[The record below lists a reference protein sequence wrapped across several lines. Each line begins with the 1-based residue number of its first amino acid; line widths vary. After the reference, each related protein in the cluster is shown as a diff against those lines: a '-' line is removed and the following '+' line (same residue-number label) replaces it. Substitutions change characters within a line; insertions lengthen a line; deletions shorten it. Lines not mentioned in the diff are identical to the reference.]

1 MLDSRCPEAVRGEL
15 HTAVADLAGVA
26 AWMSFDGLAHNDS
39 RRLFRVAVGCL
50 GEYDWHLRAML
61 LCDMARQEI
70 WCGDPDTGPD
80 VRGDGA
86 GAGGSPHSHR
96 AGDGQYRPGPP
107 PAAPMEVSAE
117 LLGQSDDD
125 ALRATQEAEPV
136 DVLVLRD
143 LADEFGTVAAQAGN
157 DVVDVVDS
165 EHDAAYAQRVR
176 RRVFRLGFDRRRRVE
191 LRQLDSAV
199 AVRGPHHG
207 DVGTDVVEPDDAV
220 HPTPLDCRL
229 AFQLHTE
236 FGEERFGS
244 LEVID
249 NEEDIIHS

>member
-1 MLDSRCPEAVRGEL
+1 MAAMIKRLREIANAG
-15 HTAVADLAGVA
+15 TAVVTLRDA
-26 AWMSFDGLAHNDS
+26 A
-39 RRLFRVAVGCL
+39 
-50 GEYDWHLRAML
+50 Y
-61 LCDMARQEI
+61 
-70 WCGDPDTGPD
+70 CGDPDTGPD
-80 VRGDGA
+80 VGGDGA
-86 GAGGSPHSHR
+86 SAGGSPHSHR

-107 PAAPMEVSAE
+107 PAAPMEVSGE
-117 LLGQSDDD
+117 LLGQSDGD

-143 LADEFGTVAAQAGN
+143 LADEFGTLAAQAGN

-176 RRVFRLGFDRRRRVE
+176 RRAFRLGSDRRRRVE
-191 LRQLDSAV
+191 LRQLNPAV

-220 HPTPLDCRL
+220 HPRPLDRRL

-236 FGEERFGS
+236 LAEERFGS
-244 LEVID
+244 PEVVDTDEKIGRAPGR
-249 NEEDIIHS
+249 ERGKFSR

>member
-1 MLDSRCPEAVRGEL
+1 
-15 HTAVADLAGVA
+15 
-26 AWMSFDGLAHNDS
+26 
-39 RRLFRVAVGCL
+39 
-50 GEYDWHLRAML
+50 
-61 LCDMARQEI
+61 MARQEL
-70 WCGDPDTGPD
+70 WC
-80 VRGDGA
+80 
-86 GAGGSPHSHR
+86 
-96 AGDGQYRPGPP
+96 GDGQYRPGPP
-107 PAAPMEVSAE
+107 LAAPMEGSAE

-157 DVVDVVDS
+157 DVVDVVDG

-176 RRVFRLGFDRRRRVE
+176 RRAFRLGSDRRRRVE
-191 LRQLDSAV
+191 LRQLNPAV

-207 DVGTDVVEPDDAV
+207 DVGTDAVQPDDAV
-220 HPTPLDCRL
+220 HPTPLDRRL

-244 LEVID
+244 LEVVD
-249 NEEDIIHS
+249 NDENVVHPLNRHILEYRGWSGVASASLPLGRAFRFSIEMVK

>member
-1 MLDSRCPEAVRGEL
+1 MRTRFWGWQLRPAPAWAAQSALCERGPWEGVPE
-15 HTAVADLAGVA
+15 
-26 AWMSFDGLAHNDS
+26 
-39 RRLFRVAVGCL
+39 
-50 GEYDWHLRAML
+50 
-61 LCDMARQEI
+61 
-70 WCGDPDTGPD
+70 
-80 VRGDGA
+80 GA
-86 GAGGSPHSHR
+86 LSKGFS
-96 AGDGQYRPGPP
+96 
-107 PAAPMEVSAE
+107 E

-176 RRVFRLGFDRRRRVE
+176 RRAFRLGSDRRRRVE
-191 LRQLDSAV
+191 LRQLNPAV

-207 DVGTDVVEPDDAV
+207 DVGADVVEPDDAV
-220 HPTPLDCRL
+220 HPTPLDRRL

-244 LEVID
+244 LKVVD
-249 NEEDIIHS
+249 NDENVVHPLNRHVLILQGVALPGNATCGAPRDRPLAPGAEGRSRARPPHSALGGSISSTKRSDPIAV

>member
-1 MLDSRCPEAVRGEL
+1 
-15 HTAVADLAGVA
+15 
-26 AWMSFDGLAHNDS
+26 
-39 RRLFRVAVGCL
+39 
-50 GEYDWHLRAML
+50 
-61 LCDMARQEI
+61 
-70 WCGDPDTGPD
+70 
-80 VRGDGA
+80 
-86 GAGGSPHSHR
+86 
-96 AGDGQYRPGPP
+96 
-107 PAAPMEVSAE
+107 MEVSAE

-125 ALRATQEAEPV
+125 ARRATQEAEPV

-176 RRVFRLGFDRRRRVE
+176 RRAFRLGSDRRRRVE
-191 LRQLDSAV
+191 LRQLNLAV

-220 HPTPLDCRL
+220 DPTPLDRRL

-244 LEVID
+244 GATGVPAGGCYSRAPQGRLAEQ
-249 NEEDIIHS
+249 SG

>member
-1 MLDSRCPEAVRGEL
+1 MVTIPWRIAVP
-15 HTAVADLAGVA
+15 
-26 AWMSFDGLAHNDS
+26 W
-39 RRLFRVAVGCL
+39 
-50 GEYDWHLRAML
+50 
-61 LCDMARQEI
+61 
-70 WCGDPDTGPD
+70 
-80 VRGDGA
+80 
-86 GAGGSPHSHR
+86 
-96 AGDGQYRPGPP
+96 
-107 PAAPMEVSAE
+107 PASNVITE
-117 LLGQSDDD
+117 LLGQSDND

-157 DVVDVVDS
+157 NVVDVVDS

-176 RRVFRLGFDRRRRVE
+176 RRAFRLGSDRRRRVE
-191 LRQLDSAV
+191 LRQLKPAV

-220 HPTPLDCRL
+220 HPTPLDCCL

-244 LEVID
+244 LQVVD
-249 NEEDIIHS
+249 NDENVVHPLNRHRSPHYSLRDTHRKSDADRKKRAAGVTRGSGVERF